1 MKEFNLIVTGI
12 GGQGS
17 LTLALII
24 AEAALSEGYEVKTS
38 ELHGLSQRGGVVPCH
53 IRFGKR
59 IYSSRVRVGKAD
71 LVIAL
76 EPLEALRACVY
87 GSKEKTVFL
96 VDSERIVPISS
107 SLGDRYPSNQEIKK
121 ILKGFSS
128 KVFFVDAS
136 KTLKKE
142 YGSETGTN
150 VFMLGIASCS
160 NLIPLKKESLF
171 EGIRRIIPEKYF
183 GMNKEIF
190 DLGCKLKIK
199 KEKKF

>member
-1 MKEFNLIVTGI
+1 MKEFNLVITGI

-24 AEAALSEGYEVKTS
+24 AEAALEEGYDVKTS

-53 IRFGKR
+53 VRFGKK
-59 IYSSRVRVGKAD
+59 IYSSTVRIGKAD

-87 GSKEKTVFL
+87 GSKGKTAFL
-96 VDSERIVPISS
+96 IDSERIVPISS
-107 SLGDRYPSNQEIKK
+107 SALGEKYPSNEEIKR
-121 ILKGFSS
+121 ILSNFSS
-128 KVFFVDAS
+128 KVYFVDAS

-142 YGSETGTN
+142 FGSATGSN
-150 VFMLGIASCS
+150 VFMLGVASCS
-160 NLIPLKKESLF
+160 NLIPLKRESLF
-171 EGIRRIIPEKYF
+171 EGIKRIIPEKYF

-190 DLGCKLKIK
+190 DLGCKVKI
-199 KEKKF
+199 

>member
-1 MKEFNLIVTGI
+1 MKEFNLVIAGI

-24 AEAALSEGYEVKTS
+24 AEAALEEGYDVKTS

-53 IRFGKR
+53 VRFGKK
-59 IYSSRVRVGKAD
+59 IYSSTVRTGKAD
-71 LVIAL
+71 LIIAL
-76 EPLEALRACVY
+76 EPLEALRACIY
-87 GSKEKTVFL
+87 GSKGKTVFL
-96 VDSERIVPISS
+96 IDSERIVPISS
-107 SLGDRYPSNQEIKK
+107 SALGEKYPSNEEIKR
-121 ILKGFSS
+121 ILSDFSS

-142 YGSETGTN
+142 FRSAAGSN
-150 VFMLGIASCS
+150 VFILGVASCS
-160 NLIPLKKESLF
+160 NLIPLKRESLF

-190 DLGCKLKIK
+190 DLGCKVKI
-199 KEKKF
+199 

>member
-1 MKEFNLIVTGI
+1 MKEFNLVAAGI

-24 AEAALSEGYEVKTS
+24 AEAALQEGYDVKTS

-53 IRFGKR
+53 VRFGKKINSPNVR
-59 IYSSRVRVGKAD
+59 IGKAD
-71 LVIAL
+71 LIIAL

-87 GSKEKTVFL
+87 GSKGRTIFL
-96 VDSERIVPISS
+96 IDSERIVPISS
-107 SLGDRYPSNQEIKK
+107 SALGETYPSNEEIKK
-121 ILKGFSS
+121 ILSNFSS

-142 YGSETGTN
+142 FGSATGSN
-150 VFMLGIASCS
+150 VFMLGVASCS
-160 NLIPLKKESLF
+160 NLIPLKRESLF
-171 EGIRRIIPEKYF
+171 EGIRRVIPEKYF

-190 DLGCKLKIK
+190 DLGCKVKI
-199 KEKKF
+199 

>member
-1 MKEFNLIVTGI
+1 MKEFNLVITGI

-24 AEAALSEGYEVKTS
+24 AEAALEEGYDVKTS

-53 IRFGKR
+53 VRFGKK
-59 IYSSRVRVGKAD
+59 IYSSTVRIGKAD

-87 GSKEKTVFL
+87 GSKGKTVFL
-96 VDSERIVPISS
+96 IDSERIVPISS
-107 SLGDRYPSNQEIKK
+107 SALGEKYPSNEEIKR
-121 ILKGFSS
+121 ILSNFSS
-128 KVFFVDAS
+128 KVYFVDAS

-142 YGSETGTN
+142 FGSATGSN
-150 VFMLGIASCS
+150 VFMLGVASCS
-160 NLIPLKKESLF
+160 NLIPLKRESLF
-171 EGIRRIIPEKYF
+171 EGIKRIIPEKYF

-190 DLGCKLKIK
+190 DLGCKVKI
-199 KEKKF
+199 

>member
-1 MKEFNLIVTGI
+1 MKEFNLVITGI

-24 AEAALSEGYEVKTS
+24 AEAALEEGYDVKTS

-53 IRFGKR
+53 VRFGKK
-59 IYSSRVRVGKAD
+59 IYSSTVRIGKAD

-87 GSKEKTVFL
+87 GSKGKTVFL
-96 VDSERIVPISS
+96 IDSERIVPISS
-107 SLGDRYPSNQEIKK
+107 SALGEKYPSNEEIKR
-121 ILKGFSS
+121 ILSNFSS
-128 KVFFVDAS
+128 KVYFVDAS

-142 YGSETGTN
+142 FGSATGSN

-160 NLIPLKKESLF
+160 NLIPLKRESLF
-171 EGIRRIIPEKYF
+171 EGIRKIIPEKYF

-190 DLGCKLKIK
+190 DLGCKVKI
-199 KEKKF
+199 